1 MAAIFVENMRFEEPK
16 ADLPLI
22 DKKSVTNII
31 RLVLQ
36 GNGFLQ
42 NKLSRFIAENS
53 QAGKGAWLLKWT
65 YWNYGEKLMKLTNR

>member
-1 MAAIFVENMRFEEPK
+1 MAAMFVENMRFEEPK

-36 GNGFLQ
+36 GKGFLQ
-42 NKLSRFIAENS
+42 NKLSRFIAGNS
-53 QAGKGAWLLKWT
+53 QAGKGAWPFICQKESMT
-65 YWNYGEKLMKLTNR
+65 QNYAGSRF